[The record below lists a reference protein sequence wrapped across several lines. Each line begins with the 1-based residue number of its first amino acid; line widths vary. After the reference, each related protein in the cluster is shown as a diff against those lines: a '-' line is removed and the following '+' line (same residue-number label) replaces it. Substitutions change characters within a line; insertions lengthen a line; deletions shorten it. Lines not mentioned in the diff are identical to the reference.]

1 MANEIRKAVQ
11 VTAKEAQYDENAKKL
26 LAQKSILS
34 HILVRTVDEFRGRN
48 PKTVAKLIEGEP
60 YISVVPVD
68 PGLTNAKV
76 ADKNGESIVGMNTE
90 AFEINEGMVRFDIIF
105 YVRLSD
111 GLSQIIVNLEAQKD
125 DPSAYDI
132 LNRAIF
138 YVSRMVSSQKERD
151 FKNSHYNDLKK
162 VYSIWICMNMK
173 ENCMEH
179 IHLTRE
185 QLVGT
190 YHWKGKLDLLNIV
203 MIGLTNKPPEKGEYY
218 ELHRLLGTLLSMHL
232 SATEKL
238 NVMEQEYSIPVNEDI
253 REDVRIMCNLS
264 QGIKEE
270 GMVEGLAKGE
280 VRKLIFQ
287 IKKKLSV
294 GKTLEQIAD
303 EVEET
308 VEETRPIVD
317 ILMEHPEYD
326 VDEVYA
332 SLMC

>member
-1 MANEIRKAVQ
+1 MSNEIRNAVQ
-11 VTAKEAQYDENAKKL
+11 GTAKEAQYDENAKKL
-26 LAQKSILS
+26 LAQKSVLS
-34 HILVRTVDEFRGRN
+34 HILVRTVDEFRGMN
-48 PKTVAKLIEGEP
+48 PKAVAKLIEGEP
-60 YISVVPVD
+60 YISVVPVE

-76 ADKNGESIVGMNTE
+76 TDENGKSIVGMNTE
-90 AFEINEGMVRFDIIF
+90 AFEINEGLVRFDIIF

-125 DPSAYDI
+125 DPSTYDI

-151 FKNSHYNDLKK
+151 FRNSNYNDLKK
-162 VYSIWICMNMK
+162 VYSIFICMNMK

-203 MIGLTNKPPEKGEYY
+203 MIGFTNKLPEKGEYY

-238 NVMEQEYSIPVNEDI
+238 NVMEQEYHIPVNEDI
-253 REDVRIMCNLS
+253 RKEVGIMCNLS
-264 QGIKEE
+264 QGIKEA
-270 GMVEGLAKGE
+270 GLAEGLEKGQRRINSM
-280 VRKLIFQ
+280 V
-287 IKKKLSV
+287 KKMYEKNYSIEEIADISGLSE
-294 GKTLEQIAD
+294 EQIRTIIED
-303 EVEET
+303 SV
-308 VEETRPIVD
+308 VPV
-317 ILMEHPEYD
+317 
-326 VDEVYA
+326 
-332 SLMC
+332 